1 MKETILKPRKCAE
14 CGTLFVPRS
23 VLSSNAFYCCK
34 ACQKA
39 AANRRAKERVRE
51 GLREALASL
60 VPDAQNY
67 ISVAEAVAIF
77 QVSRTALYL
86 KIETNKIPV
95 VRISKNKI
103 RLKRSDLAALYPTR
117 KEQKNAEPLKPKA
130 KLYRLEPEDCYT
142 IGEINEKFHMGDTTI
157 YTNIRK
163 YHIPMRQIG
172 RFVYVPK
179 SEIDELFKS

>member
-1 MKETILKPRKCAE
+1 MKQTILKPRKCAE

-23 VLSSNAFYCCK
+23 VYSSSAFYCCD
-34 ACQKA
+34 ACRKA
-39 AANRRAKERVRE
+39 AANRRERE
-51 GLREALASL
+51 KKAEAQREAIANL
-60 VPDAQNY
+60 VADAQNY
-67 ISVAEAVAIF
+67 LSVAQAVAIF

-86 KIETNKIPV
+86 KIETNQIPV
-95 VRISKNKI
+95 IRISKNKI
-103 RLKRSDLAALYPTR
+103 RLKRDDLASLFPTR

-130 KLYRLEPEDCYT
+130 ILYRMEPEDCYT

-179 SEIDELFKS
+179 SEIDKYFKS

>member
-23 VLSSNAFYCCK
+23 VLSSNAFYCCT
-34 ACQKA
+34 ACKRA
-39 AANRRAKERVRE
+39 AAHRRERERVIE
-51 GLREALASL
+51 QQREAFANL
-60 VPDAQNY
+60 VPDTQEYLSIAQ
-67 ISVAEAVAIF
+67 ATAIF
-77 QVSRTALYL
+77 NVSKRALYTR
-86 KIETNKIPV
+86 IQTGQIPA
-95 VRISKNKI
+95 VRISRNKT
-103 RLKRSDLAALYPTR
+103 RVKRSDLAALYPTR
-117 KEQKNAEPLKPKA
+117 KEQKNAEPLKSKA